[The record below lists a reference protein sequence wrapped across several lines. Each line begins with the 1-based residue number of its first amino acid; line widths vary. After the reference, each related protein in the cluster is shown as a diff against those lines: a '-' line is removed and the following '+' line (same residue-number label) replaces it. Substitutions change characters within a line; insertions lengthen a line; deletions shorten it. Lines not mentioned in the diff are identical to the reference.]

1 MASQLKNQ
9 IKNDIDNVIFSDFG
23 EMHYID
29 GKEVLAIVEKD
40 TAKILNDRF
49 RLGFDGS
56 FQVFLM
62 IHAKTADLERLPPE
76 GGYIDIDGRDYYV
89 ISSTDDCGLTI
100 LIVGSDAG

>member
-1 MASQLKNQ
+1 ML
-9 IKNDIDNVIFSDFG
+9 FSDFG
-23 EMHYID
+23 EMHRLD

-40 TAKILNDRF
+40 TSKILNDRF

-62 IHAKTADLERLPPE
+62 IHAKTADLVRFPAE
-76 GGYIDIDGRDYYV
+76 GDYIDVDGYDYSV
-89 ISSTDDCGLTI
+89 ISSTDDCGLAI